1 MGCHLRN
8 VNEEECRGNTIY
20 VGDRLSPGQSV
31 ILTITVKLP
40 EDLLGYQKITLKFRF
55 EDTQTSLKDKNGLPI
70 RSYFGDTLVGFITL
84 IGSNPLSPMVYA
96 PSSSLMQP
104 SLPEPVASSAKMP
117 ARGNKEDL
125 KVLEDLM
132 Q

>member
-1 MGCHLRN
+1 M
-8 VNEEECRGNTIY
+8 
-20 VGDRLSPGQSV
+20 
-31 ILTITVKLP
+31 ILTILVKLP

-104 SLPEPVASSAKMP
+104 SLPEPVTSSAKVP
-117 ARGNKEDL
+117 TRGNKEDL
-125 KVLEDLM
+125 KVLKDLM